1 MKTTTTQHSKAGST
15 VAGDASTPR
24 SIVAGD
30 DPARRAGAGDRTRR
44 RLIACSLVAGGAAI
58 AVSTLLK
65 DVNSADAREVLDAV
79 AAHPGRFEAS
89 TIAQLI
95 GAALLVPASV
105 GFLRLVPGRLGFAA
119 IALLVLNALGN
130 VGDAGMS
137 AYILELAGHG
147 VTGSEVGIVSAV
159 QDGAIGSAIEL
170 MVLLGT
176 LGFPLVAVALW
187 RARTVPVA
195 APILIGAGFV
205 AFFLPG
211 AGEAVGGALLLGALA
226 VCAARMLPAP
236 PSAKLAG

>member
-1 MKTTTTQHSKAGST
+1 MTAAPRAPTQ
-15 VAGDASTPR
+15 
-24 SIVAGD
+24 
-30 DPARRAGAGDRTRR
+30 DRNRR
-44 RLIACSLVAGGAAI
+44 RLIAGSLIAGTAAI

-65 DVNSADAREVLDAV
+65 DVSSADAREVLDTV

-95 GAALLVPASV
+95 GAVLLVPAGV

-119 IALLVLNALGN
+119 VALLVINALGN

-137 AYILELAGHG
+137 AYVLELAGHG
-147 VTGSEVGIVSAV
+147 VTGTEVGIVSAV

-170 MVLLGT
+170 MVLVGT
-176 LGFPLVAVALW
+176 LGFPLLAVALW

-195 APILIGAGFV
+195 APILIGAAFV
-205 AFFLPG
+205 AFFVPG
-211 AGEAVGGALLLGALA
+211 AGEAVGGALLLGAMG
-226 VCAARMLPAP
+226 VCAARMLPAA

>member
-1 MKTTTTQHSKAGST
+1 MNTTPSNPGST
-15 VAGDASTPR
+15 VAVP
-24 SIVAGD
+24 
-30 DPARRAGAGDRTRR
+30 DRTRR
-44 RLIACSLVAGGAAI
+44 RLIAGSLVAGGAAI

-65 DVNSADAREVLDAV
+65 DVNSADAREVLDTV

-89 TIAQLI
+89 TLAQLL
-95 GAALLVPASV
+95 GAALLVPASI

-119 IALLVLNALGN
+119 VVLLVLDALGN

-137 AYILELAGHG
+137 AYVLALAGHG
-147 VTGSEVGIVSAV
+147 VTGAEVSVVSAV

-176 LGFPLVAVALW
+176 LGFPLMAVALW

-205 AFFLPG
+205 AFFVPG
-211 AGEAVGGALLLGALA
+211 AGEAVGGALLLGAMG
-226 VCAARMLPAP
+226 VCAARLLPPA

>member
-1 MKTTTTQHSKAGST
+1 MNTTHTHDRSPRAPTQ
-15 VAGDASTPR
+15 
-24 SIVAGD
+24 
-30 DPARRAGAGDRTRR
+30 DRNRR
-44 RLIACSLVAGGAAI
+44 RLIAGSLIAGTAAI

-65 DVNSADAREVLDAV
+65 DVSSADAREVLDTV

-95 GAALLVPASV
+95 GAVLLVPAGV

-119 IALLVLNALGN
+119 VALLVVNALGN

-137 AYILELAGHG
+137 AYVLELAGHG
-147 VTGSEVGIVSAV
+147 VTSTEVGIVSAV

-176 LGFPLVAVALW
+176 LGFPLLAVALW

-195 APILIGAGFV
+195 APILIGAAFV
-205 AFFLPG
+205 AFFVPG
-211 AGEAVGGALLLGALA
+211 AGEAVGGALLLGAMG
-226 VCAARMLPAP
+226 VCAARMLPAA